1 MRAGIAGQ
9 PLRNYSISYF
19 QCPIRPL
26 MSIKHKS
33 GAVAIADCDIAQS
46 EARLSKLSRNSTV
59 ETELSGGV
67 AIMMESLQRLWLGTS
82 LRLKNLNLNDESG
95 VTTVEYAAMLVL
107 VAIAVIIATPNIS
120 SAVVAVFDQIGKEL
134 QPVTP

>member
-1 MRAGIAGQ
+1 M
-9 PLRNYSISYF
+9 
-19 QCPIRPL
+19 
-26 MSIKHKS
+26 M
-33 GAVAIADCDIAQS
+33 
-46 EARLSKLSRNSTV
+46 
-59 ETELSGGV
+59 GV
-67 AIMMESLQRLWLGTS
+67 IQKLWLGAS
-82 LRLKNLNLNDESG
+82 LRLENLKNDESG